1 MPSCS
6 LEHNH
11 AQTLWLRWRQHTV
24 ANLSTLHRCGFLA
37 VTLMACKH
45 ARSLVG
51 RLLVKQG
58 EHHQPSTCSHPYT
71 FTPTV
76 VPPRLPR
83 GPIVPGMPRIPRHG
97 STIALLVTVFFKRLL
112 LSFCAVCGVRQ
123 LLFTCKS
130 CQQSPLSSAFSTPRT
145 RRHRQPAADIRQH
158 RTTKSCHRT
167 LHRLYQHWQLKY
179 PYTGIWGLS
188 QF

>member
-58 EHHQPSTCSHPYT
+58 ETPPAFNVLPSLHFHAHRRSSSSSTWSNCTRYAPNSTSRLNYCSPCYRL
-71 FTPTV
+71 FQAAAV
-76 VPPRLPR
+76 VVLR
-83 GPIVPGMPRIPRHG
+83 
-97 STIALLVTVFFKRLL
+97 
-112 LSFCAVCGVRQ
+112 GVRRAAVALHVQ
-123 LLFTCKS
+123 ELPAESVVVSLLNSTHATA
-130 CQQSPLSSAFSTPRT
+130 SAAGSG
-145 RRHRQPAADIRQH
+145 HQ
-158 RTTKSCHRT
+158 TTSDDQILPPNITQAIPT
-167 LHRLYQHWQLKY
+167 LA
-179 PYTGIWGLS
+179 T
-188 QF
+188 